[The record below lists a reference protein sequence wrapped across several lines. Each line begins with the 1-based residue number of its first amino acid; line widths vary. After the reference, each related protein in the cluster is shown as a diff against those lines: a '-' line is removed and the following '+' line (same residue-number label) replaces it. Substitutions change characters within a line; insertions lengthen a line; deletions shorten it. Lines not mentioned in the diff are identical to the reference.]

1 MDYDENI
8 GAIKEPFLTVYDEIE
23 TKRQNA
29 KLGLALLMLRR
40 IELREKTRISL
51 AIPKIQDILQITH
64 LFEQHFFYLYKDS
77 KGGSRLPVLAL
88 HSIYK
93 VLMTELNRYQGKT
106 LKKLELHSAADTQ
119 TGSIGD
125 IEIANSDGSVFEAV
139 EVKHQIPLSKELI
152 DIAKQK
158 IRGSQVDRYYILT
171 THPMHE
177 PNEDVIREI
186 ETVKRLLGCQMIAN
200 GVIPTIR
207 YYLRLLSSPGDV
219 LPYYVQELETDKAIS
234 FEHKDVWNRIST
246 GMLEVI

>member
-1 MDYDENI
+1 M
-8 GAIKEPFLTVYDEIE
+8 
-23 TKRQNA
+23 
-29 KLGLALLMLRR
+29 
-40 IELREKTRISL
+40 
-51 AIPKIQDILQITH
+51 
-64 LFEQHFFYLYKDS
+64 
-77 KGGSRLPVLAL
+77 
-88 HSIYK
+88 
-93 VLMTELNRYQGKT
+93 
-106 LKKLELHSAADTQ
+106 HSAADTQ

-125 IEIANSDGSVFEAV
+125 IEIANSDGSIFEAV

-219 LPYYVQELETDKAIS
+219 LPHYAQELETDKAIS

-246 GMLEVI
+246 GTLEVI

>member
-1 MDYDENI
+1 M
-8 GAIKEPFLTVYDEIE
+8 
-23 TKRQNA
+23 
-29 KLGLALLMLRR
+29 
-40 IELREKTRISL
+40 
-51 AIPKIQDILQITH
+51 
-64 LFEQHFFYLYKDS
+64 
-77 KGGSRLPVLAL
+77 
-88 HSIYK
+88 
-93 VLMTELNRYQGKT
+93 
-106 LKKLELHSAADTQ
+106 HSAADTQ

-125 IEIANSDGSVFEAV
+125 IEIANSDGSIFEAV

-219 LPYYVQELETDKAIS
+219 LPYYAQELETDKAIS

-246 GMLEVI
+246 GTLEVI